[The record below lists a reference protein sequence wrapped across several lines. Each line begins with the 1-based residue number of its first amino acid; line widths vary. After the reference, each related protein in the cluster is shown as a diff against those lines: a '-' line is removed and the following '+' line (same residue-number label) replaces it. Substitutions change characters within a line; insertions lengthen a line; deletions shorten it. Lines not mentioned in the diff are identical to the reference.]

1 VAEGRRVGGVNLSKA
16 EHVMLVAQANLSLIG
31 MSYAEVEARQ
41 VLLDSLADATND
53 LGDALASLG
62 GAYEQLDDEQAD
74 RLEEQLFRSVQRA
87 YGRAQRTY
95 AEFASRYGLSGR
107 EFAMPSPG
115 VPSTGV
121 KGFVQSAVG
130 AVERADLKLVALQ
143 ESSIAIEVGD
153 VDLRAGLAEVRRLI
167 DGVSQDAHAFLRS
180 FGR

>member
-1 VAEGRRVGGVNLSKA
+1 
-16 EHVMLVAQANLSLIG
+16 MLVAQANLFLVG
-31 MSYAEVEARQ
+31 MPYPEAEARQ
-41 VLLDSLADATND
+41 VLLDSLADATDD
-53 LGDALASLG
+53 LGEALASLG

-87 YGRAQRTY
+87 YGRAKRTY
-95 AEFASRYGLSGR
+95 AEFANRYGLSDR
-107 EFAMPSPG
+107 ELTMPSPA

-121 KGFVQSAVG
+121 KGFVQGAVG
-130 AVERADLKLVALQ
+130 AVERADLELVALQ

-167 DGVSQDAHAFLRS
+167 DGLSQDARAFLRS

>member
-1 VAEGRRVGGVNLSKA
+1 MNSSYVPFEFGA
-16 EHVMLVAQANLSLIG
+16 LVDQANLSFVG
-31 MSYAEVEARQ
+31 MPYPEAEARQ
-41 VLLDSLADATND
+41 SLLDSLADVTDD
-53 LGDALASLG
+53 LGEALASLG

-87 YGRAQRTY
+87 YGRAKRTY
-95 AEFASRYGLSGR
+95 AEFARRYGLSAR
-107 EFAMPSPG
+107 EFTMPSPS

-121 KGFVQSAVG
+121 KGFVQGAVDAVG
-130 AVERADLKLVALQ
+130 RAELGLVALQ

>member
-1 VAEGRRVGGVNLSKA
+1 
-16 EHVMLVAQANLSLIG
+16 MLVAQVNLFLVG
-31 MSYAEVEARQ
+31 MPYPEAEGRQ
-41 VLLDSLADATND
+41 ILLDSLADATDD

-74 RLEEQLFRSVQRA
+74 RLEKQLFRSVQRA
-87 YGRAQRTY
+87 YGRAKRTY
-95 AEFASRYGLSGR
+95 AEFPSRHGLSDR
-107 EFAMPSPG
+107 EFTMPSPG

-121 KGFVQSAVG
+121 KGFVQDAAG

-167 DGVSQDAHAFLRS
+167 DGVSQDTRAFLRS